1 MFTQTPNRISFESF
15 YEQTAGKKVI
25 LLGSWSHYRNL
36 FLSYFLTHTQDGL
49 LYYRIPHD
57 AQSLTQWL
65 RGLVDE
71 LDDITGGFGT
81 QTRATL
87 DSRDP
92 TALGQAL
99 ACDLCAYPARHTV
112 LFLDDLDRVVQDD
125 HFTLFVQGLVNGLNG
140 QTQLIVSSRLLAYDP
155 WRDLAAAGEAVILS
169 TQHRQRALTFTVQ
182 TTPKPQLEVYGLG
195 AGFVLMNGK
204 LIEHWD
210 GVLPR
215 NLFFYFIDKPLATRD
230 DIFRTFWP
238 ELHPKDATNVFH
250 VTKRKIGERITA
262 KLGLSE
268 TYELT
273 QYVNGFYI
281 PSDKIVRHYDV
292 TDFLSAVEDAAV
304 ARDERQAENLYA
316 RAIDLYKA
324 SFLTSITMPW
334 AIERREQ
341 LRQSYAQ
348 ALIGMGRIA
357 QGRNLLEH
365 ARGFFSRALK
375 ETPEREDI
383 HREMI
388 RLYGMQGMIN
398 DAIQHYQRLEQYL
411 HKTVGIAPSLETR
424 QTFEAV
430 VNGRA

>member
-1 MFTQTPNRISFESF
+1 MFTQTPNRISLESF
-15 YEQTAGKKVI
+15 HEQAAGKKVI
-25 LLGSWSHYRNL
+25 LLYSWVNYRNL
-36 FLSYFLTHTQDGL
+36 FLSYFLTSAKDGL

-57 AQSLTQWL
+57 AQSVTQWL
-65 RGLVDE
+65 GGLIDE
-71 LDDITGGFGT
+71 LDDMVGGFGT
-81 QTRATL
+81 HTRAML
-87 DSRDP
+87 DSRDAV
-92 TALGQAL
+92 ALGEAL
-99 ACDLCAYPARHTV
+99 ARDLCVYPTEHTV

-125 HFTLFVQGLVNGLNG
+125 YFAQFVQGLVSGLNG
-140 QTQLIVSSRLLAYDP
+140 QTQLVVSSRLLAYDP
-155 WRDLAAAGEAVILS
+155 WRALAAAGEAVILG

-195 AGFVLMNGK
+195 AGFVLINGK

-215 NLFFYFIDKPLATRD
+215 NLFFYFVDNPLVTRD

-250 VTKRKIGERITA
+250 VTKRKIGERIVA

-268 TYELT
+268 SYELT
-273 QYVNGFYI
+273 QYINGFYI

-304 ARDERQAENLYA
+304 ARDEHQAENLYA
-316 RAIDLYKA
+316 RAIDSYKA
-324 SFLTSITMPW
+324 PFLTSVNMPW
-334 AIERREQ
+334 AMERREQ

-388 RLYGMQGMIN
+388 RLYGMQGMID
-398 DAIQHYQRLEQYL
+398 DARLHYQRLEQYL
-411 HKTVGIAPSLETR
+411 HKTVGIGPALETR
-424 QTFEAV
+424 QTFDAV
-430 VNGRA
+430 ITGQM